1 MGIVVLEKRALSRK
15 HPITYMRV
23 HDRNRD
29 NLVGRV
35 VDLTAEGMR
44 IVSEQPVTSVD
55 SLQLRM
61 TLPVGLGAAEVAFDA
76 RPVWSGPDI
85 NPDFFDTGLKLTAIS
100 DEGIRSLERV
110 MRLSS
115 FRG

>member
-1 MGIVVLEKRALSRK
+1 
-15 HPITYMRV
+15 MRV
-23 HDRNRD
+23 HDRTSS

-35 VDLTAEGMR
+35 VDLTTEGMR
-44 IVSEQPVTSVD
+44 IVSEQPVTAAD
-55 SLQLRM
+55 ALQLKM

-76 RPVWSGPDI
+76 RAVWSGPDI
-85 NPDFFDTGLKLTAIS
+85 NPDFFDTGLKIDAIS
-100 DEGIRSLERV
+100 DEGARSLERV